1 LRQSASRIAWFV
13 PFRRN
18 TLTSNLCCVNIF
30 FLARANKFV
39 GRMSCL
45 DFEFSKEPMR
55 ELERARWRCRRG
67 LLELD
72 IVLQRFMDEHYARLG
87 ETELRQFEMLLD
99 LSDNDLWEMIA
110 LRKETENRSLQP
122 VLHLLQTI

>member
-1 LRQSASRIAWFV
+1 MLRQYFFV
-13 PFRRN
+13 R
-18 TLTSNLCCVNIF
+18 
-30 FLARANKFV
+30 ARAGKFA
-39 GRMSCL
+39 GKMSSL

-72 IVLQRFMDEHYARLG
+72 IVLQRFMDEHYARLS
-87 ETELRQFEMLLD
+87 ETELRQFEILLD

-110 LRKETENRSLQP
+110 LRKETENRNLQP

>member
-1 LRQSASRIAWFV
+1 MLRHYF
-13 PFRRN
+13 FR
-18 TLTSNLCCVNIF
+18 TP
-30 FLARANKFV
+30 ANKFV
-39 GRMSCL
+39 GKMSYL
-45 DFEFSKEPMR
+45 DFEFSKESMR